1 MLCKENLMSAF
12 KMIDKDGSGMISVDE
27 LKQAFD
33 STGDKKEEKLWL
45 QIMEE
50 VDKNK
55 DGEIS
60 LEEFMDTMT
69 SMVAHPWLIF
79 NYQNTILL
87 LLLY

>member
-69 SMVAHPWLIF
+69 SMVAHP
-79 NYQNTILL
+79 
-87 LLLY
+87 

>member
-1 MLCKENLMSAF
+1 MSAF